1 MTIALRG
8 DVEHAWL
15 PRTVCDERCLP
26 GGCAGSPVLVAI
38 RSVRRILAVTLV
50 LFAMPLLAVP
60 LPRRAGL
67 QRRYCRLV
75 LLCLGVRIRLS
86 GNPIRNLSGVLV
98 VSNHTSWVDVFA
110 VGSVLPGSFVAR
122 ADLVEWPAVGV
133 AARLMG
139 VIPIERRSLRQLPPV
154 VDAVA
159 ERLRRGGTVVA
170 FPEGT
175 TFCGRHSGTFRPAVF
190 QAAVHAGR
198 PVQPVTLR
206 YRHPDGRPST
216 VTAFFGDDSL
226 WVSVKRTVAARG
238 TVVELS
244 IGSLQLP
251 GTSRRELAVRCE
263 SALRARPDGGLTGRQ
278 R

>member
-1 MTIALRG
+1 MTTAVLDGI
-8 DVEHAWL
+8 EHAWL

-26 GGCAGSPVLVAI
+26 AAHAESAAMVAFRSIRRITAAALVLVA
-38 RSVRRILAVTLV
+38 V
-50 LFAMPLLAVP
+50 PLLAVP

-75 LLCLGVRIRLS
+75 LRCLGVQIRLS

-110 VGSVLPGSFVAR
+110 IGAILPGSFVAR
-122 ADLVEWPAVGV
+122 ADLVDWPAIGL

-159 ERLRRGGTVVA
+159 ERLRRGRTVVA

-175 TFCGRHSGTFRPAVF
+175 TFCGRHRGVFRPAVF

-198 PVQPVTLR
+198 PVQPLSLSYLQR
-206 YRHPDGRPST
+206 DGRPST
-216 VTAFFGDDSL
+216 VTAFFGADSL
-226 WVSVKRTVAARG
+226 WASVKRTVGARG
-238 TVVELS
+238 TVVDLS
-244 IGSLQLP
+244 VGSLQLP
-251 GTSRRELAVRCE
+251 GASRRELAARCE
-263 SALRARPDGGLTGRQ
+263 NLLRAAASSVG
-278 R
+278 

>member
-1 MTIALRG
+1 MTTPVR
-8 DVEHAWL
+8 DNVEHAWL
-15 PRTVCDERCLP
+15 PRTICDERCLP
-26 GGCAGSPVLVAI
+26 AGPAEAPATVAI
-38 RSVRRILAVTLV
+38 RSARRIVAVTLV
-50 LFAMPLLAVP
+50 LLVVPLLAVP

-75 LLCLGVRIRLS
+75 LRCLGVRIQLS
-86 GNPIRNLSGVLV
+86 GHPIRNLSGVLV

-110 VGSVLPGSFVAR
+110 VGAVLPGSFVAR
-122 ADLVEWPAVGV
+122 ADLVDWPAIGV

-159 ERLRRGGTVVA
+159 ERLRRGETVVA

-175 TFCGRHSGTFRPAVF
+175 TFCGRHRGDFRPAVF
-190 QAAVHAGR
+190 QAAVHAAR
-198 PVQPVTLR
+198 PVQPVRLT
-206 YRHPDGRPST
+206 YRHQDGRPTT

-226 WVSVKRTVAARG
+226 WASIKRTVAARG

-244 IGSLQLP
+244 VGPLQLP
-251 GTSRRELAVRCE
+251 GKNRRELAARCD
-263 SALRARPDGGLTGRQ
+263 SLLRVN
-278 R
+278 

>member
-1 MTIALRG
+1 MTTALRG
-8 DVEHAWL
+8 NVEHAWL

-26 GGCAGSPVLVAI
+26 GAQGESRLLVVA
-38 RSVRRILAVTLV
+38 RSVRRIVVVTLV
-50 LFAMPLLAVP
+50 LSAVPLLAVP

-75 LLCLGVRIRLS
+75 LLCLGVRIQLS
-86 GNPIRNLSGVLV
+86 GNPIRNLFGVLV
-98 VSNHTSWVDVFA
+98 VSNHTSWLDVFA

-122 ADLVEWPAVGV
+122 ADLVAWPGIGL

-159 ERLRRGGTVVA
+159 ERLHRGRTVVA

-190 QAAVHAGR
+190 EAAVRVGR
-198 PVQPVTLR
+198 PVQPVCLA
-206 YRHPDGRPST
+206 YRHRDGRPST
-216 VTAFFGDDSL
+216 TTAFFGDDNL
-226 WVSVKRTVAARG
+226 WASIKRTVAARG

-244 IGSLQLP
+244 VGSLQPP
-251 GTSRRELAVRCE
+251 GTSRRELSARCE
-263 SALRARPDGGLTGRQ
+263 SVLRAGTAALS
-278 R
+278 